1 MEKTVPKVINDALP
15 KVLFV
20 AAECAP
26 LSKTGGL
33 ADVVGTLPKN
43 LMALGA
49 EARVITPYHRV
60 IKDRYAD
67 RVEHMLH
74 FFVDLGWRHQYVGI
88 EKLELDGVTIYLVDS
103 EYYFGDKI
111 YRGGWAEGEQYA
123 FFCRAV
129 LDALPVLGF
138 DAQIVHCNDWHTA
151 MIPMLARTQYRGC
164 MQEGLKYLLSIHN
177 IAFQGKY
184 GFDFVQDL
192 LRVESGYYTPEY
204 MELNGCAV
212 FLKAGC
218 VFADRISTVSPSYAD
233 EIKTPYFAEGLEGIL
248 NARSHQLSGILNGID
263 TAVFNPGKDTLIPA
277 KFTKSRM
284 TGKNKCKAT
293 LQRQLGLEE
302 NENVPVIAMVTRM
315 TEQKGFELVI
325 REIDDI
331 MLYENVQFV
340 LLGTGDAYYEDY
352 MRAAEE
358 RYRGRLCAY
367 IGYNEVLAHLI
378 YAGSDFF
385 LMPSRFEPCG
395 LSQMIAMRYG
405 TLPIVRETGG
415 LKDSVV
421 PYNRYTGEGDGFSFT
436 NFDSK
441 EMRAVVHFAL
451 ETYNDKIAM
460 KQLKRNAM
468 EKDFSFSRSAE
479 EYVRLYVSMLPE
491 RHVVPEPEIKPEPK
505 AEKKPV
511 SKVEKAA
518 GKAKAAKEAIASKA
532 PKRKPREKKD

>member
-1 MEKTVPKVINDALP
+1 MEETALERTCEKLP
-15 KVLFV
+15 NVLFV

-33 ADVVGTLPKN
+33 ADVVGTLPKS
-43 LMALGA
+43 LKAIGA

-60 IKDRYAD
+60 IKDRYSD

-192 LRVESGYYTPEY
+192 LRVDSGYYTPEY
-204 MELNGCAV
+204 MELNGCAD
-212 FLKAGC
+212 FMKAGC
-218 VFADRISTVSPSYAD
+218 VFADRISTVSPSYAE
-233 EIKTPYFAEGLEGIL
+233 EIRTPYFAEGLEGIL

-263 TAVFNPGKDTLIPA
+263 TDVFNPGKDVLIPA
-277 KFTKSRM
+277 NFTKSRM
-284 TGKNKCKAT
+284 AGKAKCKAV
-293 LQRQLGLEE
+293 LQSQLGLEE
-302 NENVPVIAMVTRM
+302 KADVPVIAMITRM

-331 MLYENVQFV
+331 MQYENVQFV
-340 LLGTGDAYYEDY
+340 LLGTGDSCYEDY
-352 MRAAEE
+352 MRSAEE
-358 RYRGRLCAY
+358 RYKGRLCAY

-421 PYNRYTGEGDGFSFT
+421 PYNRFTGEGDGFSFA

-451 ETYNDKIAM
+451 ETYGDKKAM
-460 KQLKRNAM
+460 KLLKKNAM
-468 EKDFSFSRSAE
+468 EKDFSFSSSAE
-479 EYVRLYVSMLPE
+479 KYAELYVSMLPE
-491 RHVVPEPEIKPEPK
+491 RHVVPEPEV
-505 AEKKPV
+505 KPV
-511 SKVEKAA
+511 SGKKPSRKTAA
-518 GKAKAAKEAIASKA
+518 SRTAKK
-532 PKRKPREKKD
+532 PKTKKDA